1 MDFLSIHGLMGK
13 LQAHE
18 ERVNKIQKDVSAQTF
33 FFSKQDGFGYSQ
45 RRRGRFGRE
54 GRSSLNRLNNRL
66 NEGNQSIS
74 SIGNSNL
81 RSKFDNRFDKS
92 KVNCYN
98 CQKTSH

>member
-1 MDFLSIHGLMGK
+1 
-13 LQAHE
+13 
-18 ERVNKIQKDVSAQTF
+18 
-33 FFSKQDGFGYSQ
+33 
-45 RRRGRFGRE
+45 
-54 GRSSLNRLNNRL
+54 L

-74 SIGNSNL
+74 SIGNNNL